1 MASVGLQC
9 SSYKNIWPFSVGARA
24 GFFRHFCLLLIV
36 LICREAAAETVAG
49 PLLLQPTFE
58 HANLGH
64 YVFYTHNVKG
74 LHSIADVLAQPKNI
88 DWVEPDA
95 DALNLG
101 LGAGEYWL
109 RVDIH
114 NASPTDL
121 HLLTVVSFLR
131 YDDFSM
137 YAVFRDAND
146 DDHDEKGDSDV
157 KTIYDRVGRG
167 YPFSNRPVDHRYYV
181 GYVTFPAGKTVT
193 LYWHA
198 TVAATMSFPASLWQ
212 PEKFYAQDQ
221 RDAAVMVLSYGALLA
236 LAIYNLFVF
245 VSTRERAYL
254 SYVVFMFAQTWLI
267 MADAGHI
274 TQWILPHI
282 AWPNRFAHALA
293 FTVAF
298 CAFARFTVEHLLLKT
313 AAPRMRLYLLGLAY
327 SAGLLLLCGV
337 LIEQAKFSGL
347 AMLVVALLYISCLF
361 VAWHVRRRGITSAT
375 FYLIATFMQVGG
387 LIIAVLGTL
396 AVIPGLVFT
405 IAYEAFGTAMMG
417 LLFSLALAERIKE
430 SQRRELA
437 AVSAM
442 HAANIAKLASDAQA
456 RKAEIE
462 IQAKNQFVA
471 TLSHEIRTPL
481 NGVMGM
487 ADLLRGTKLDSQQ
500 RDYVDTIHDSGGLLL
515 NVIND
520 VLDYAKIDAGAM
532 TLDAQPFTLTQLT
545 LELTRIFGYLAKA
558 KNLDFEFTKMGDE
571 QIFLLG
577 DSFRLRQIL
586 SNLLSN
592 ALKFTERGAIGLH
605 MHVQSSDN
613 GKARLHFE
621 VRDSGIGMTTQQRDR
636 LFEPFTQ
643 VDSSS
648 SRRFGGT
655 GLGLAICKRLL
666 TLMGGIIS
674 VTSAPGAGS
683 IFRCVLTLPVTTYPH
698 ASATT
703 SFSGTQADNN
713 PALASNYTPVR
724 VLVAEDNPVNIMVIR
739 GMLSTFGIS
748 PSIAGDGHEA
758 VKLASENSYDLI
770 LMDCMMPNL
779 DGYEATRRIRA
790 IERDKSRASSIIV
803 ALSAHALPE
812 FRDRALSE
820 GMDDYL
826 TKPVIRAEVEDI
838 LRKYFR

>member
-1 MASVGLQC
+1 MASDGSQC
-9 SSYKNIWPFSVGARA
+9 SLPENRWPRRVGPLAV
-24 GFFRHFCLLLIV
+24 FFRSLCLLLMLLV
-36 LICREAAAETVAG
+36 CRGACAETSTE
-49 PLLLQPTFE
+49 PLVLQSSFE
-58 HANLGH
+58 HANIGH
-64 YVFYTHNVKG
+64 YVLYTHNVKG
-74 LHSIADVLAQPKNI
+74 LNSIEDVLKQPQGVAWAKP
-88 DWVEPDA
+88 EA

-101 LGAGEYWL
+101 LGAGEFWL
-109 RVDIH
+109 RAEIH
-114 NASPTDL
+114 NASSSDL
-121 HLLTVVSFLR
+121 QLLTVVSFLR

-137 YAVFRDAND
+137 YAVSD
-146 DDHDEKGDSDV
+146 GDV

-167 YPFSNRPVDHRYYV
+167 YPFANRPVDHRYYV

-198 TVAATMSFPASLWQ
+198 TVASTMSFPASLWQ

-221 RDAAVMVLSYGALLA
+221 TDAAVMVLSYGALLA

-245 VSTRERAYL
+245 ISTRERAYL

-274 TQWILPHI
+274 TQWILPHV
-282 AWPNRFAHALA
+282 AWPNRLAHAVA
-293 FTVAF
+293 FTIAF

-313 AAPRMRLYLLGLAY
+313 AAPKMRLYLLGLAY
-327 SAGLLLLCGV
+327 SAGLILLFGV
-337 LIEQAKFSGL
+337 LTEQDKLSGV
-347 AMLVVALLYISCLF
+347 AMIVVAVLYISSLF
-361 VAWHVRRRGITSAT
+361 VAWEMRRRGITSAS
-375 FYLIATFMQVGG
+375 FYLFATFMQVGG
-387 LIIAVLGTL
+387 LFIAVLATL

-417 LLFSLALAERIKE
+417 ILFSLALAERIKE

-442 HAANIAKLASDAQA
+442 HDANLAKLASDAQA

-462 IQAKNQFVA
+462 IRAKNQFVA

-487 ADLLRGTKLDSQQ
+487 ADLLRETRLDFQQ
-500 RDYVDTIHDSGGLLL
+500 RDYVDTIHDSGELLL

-532 TLDAQPFTLTQLT
+532 TLDSEPFTPEQLT

-558 KNLDFEFTKMGDE
+558 KNLDFEFTKSGDE
-571 QIFLLG
+571 QVYMLG
-577 DSFRLRQIL
+577 DRFRLRQIL

-592 ALKFTERGAIGLH
+592 ALKFTERGVIGLH
-605 MHVQSSDN
+605 VHVQAYDY
-613 GKARLHFE
+613 GKAQLRFE
-621 VRDSGIGMTTQQRDR
+621 VRDSGIGMTPDQRTR
-636 LFEPFTQ
+636 LFEPFMQ
-643 VDSSS
+643 VDNSS

-666 TLMGGIIS
+666 ALMGGTIS
-674 VTSAPGAGS
+674 LTSPPGTGS
-683 IFRCVLTLPVTTYPH
+683 TFACSLTLPLTTRPYS
-698 ASATT
+698 SAGINAGDST
-703 SFSGTQADNN
+703 A
-713 PALASNYTPVR
+713 PASNYDSLR
-724 VLVAEDNPVNIMVIR
+724 VLVAEDNPVNVMVIR

-748 PSIAGDGHEA
+748 PSVASDGNEA
-758 VKLASENSYDLI
+758 VTLASENPYDLI

-779 DGYEATRRIRA
+779 DGYEATRRIRS
-790 IERDKSRASSIIV
+790 IERDTSRVSSIIV

-812 FRDRALSE
+812 FRDRAIGE

-826 TKPVIRAEVEDI
+826 TKPVLRGAVEGI
-838 LRKYFR
+838 LRKYF